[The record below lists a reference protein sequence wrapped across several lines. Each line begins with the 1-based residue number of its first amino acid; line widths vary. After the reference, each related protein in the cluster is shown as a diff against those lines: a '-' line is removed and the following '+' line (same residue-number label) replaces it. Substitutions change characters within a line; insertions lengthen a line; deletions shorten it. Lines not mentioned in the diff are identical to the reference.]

1 MEAKVHVLLVV
12 LVETVRLRWFVASV
26 GLEGQ
31 AAPLLRSE
39 IGDLERYRGLDF
51 DEQLA
56 FLRHR
61 FCGVVQRGCDRIWA
75 RGEKA
80 RQFVFVFDGLLA
92 EPTGELTRAIAE
104 HFTLWMLN
112 PPVAVFVSAD
122 GFDGGGSPRLD
133 MLAGHLDPAL
143 ADVLRASLGSLLA
156 VREDEGAWELVR
168 KKGAPESRTG

>member
-1 MEAKVHVLLVV
+1 MEAKVPVLLVV
-12 LVETVRLRWFVASV
+12 LVETVRLRWLVASIR
-26 GLEGQ
+26 LDGQ
-31 AAPLLRSE
+31 IAPLLRSE

-51 DEQLA
+51 DEQVG

-112 PPVAVFVSAD
+112 PPVAVLVSAD
-122 GFDGGGSPRLD
+122 GFDSGAPRLD
-133 MLAGHLDPAL
+133 VLAGQFDPAL
-143 ADVLRASLGSLLA
+143 AELLRARLGDLLA
-156 VREDEGAWELVR
+156 VREDEGAWEMVR

>member
-1 MEAKVHVLLVV
+1 VETKVPVLLVV

-26 GLEGQ
+26 GLGGQ
-31 AAPLLRSE
+31 VAPLLRSE

-112 PPVAVFVSAD
+112 PPVAVFVSPD
-122 GFDGGGSPRLD
+122 GFDRGGTPRLEN
-133 MLAGHLDPAL
+133 LAGDLDPPL
-143 ADVLRASLGSLLA
+143 AEVLRYRLGDLLG
-156 VREDEGAWELVR
+156 VREFEGAWELSR
-168 KKGAPESRTG
+168 KKA